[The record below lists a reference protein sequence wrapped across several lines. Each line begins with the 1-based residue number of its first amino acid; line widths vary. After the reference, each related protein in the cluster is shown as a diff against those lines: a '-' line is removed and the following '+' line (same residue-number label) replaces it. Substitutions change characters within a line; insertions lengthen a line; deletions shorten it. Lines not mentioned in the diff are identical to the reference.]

1 MLVES
6 MDLIRTGF
14 QNHTA
19 VTVYPDGTDNIIIM
33 GFSFINPT
41 PDWQRYDKYPELYSG
56 FSKTFNLRNL
66 F

>member
-33 GFSFINPT
+33 GF
-41 PDWQRYDKYPELYSG
+41 L
-56 FSKTFNLRNL
+56 
-66 F
+66 